1 MSSAD
6 ALTLRDVSKTFG
18 SARVLSNVDLEL
30 RRGEVTGLVGAN
42 GSGKSTLVKIIT
54 GYHEPDEGA
63 SGSAWGKP
71 LAFPVAAG
79 RLGIAAIHQDLGLAS
94 DMTVFE
100 NMGVSVAYGGR
111 AWRPVKWAAERRRCR
126 EELDRIGA
134 HSIGVEE
141 RAGELRPADQA
152 IVAIARA
159 ARELRQ
165 GAGDGE
171 IFILDE
177 PTAYLS
183 RSDANRVLQLI
194 RAVAAEGASVIY
206 ISHHLDEVLEI
217 CDKVTVLRDGRV
229 VESAAARQHTP
240 MSLVTKMLG
249 RDVDRFYPDKQ
260 PASSSASPRLVVSGL
275 TGRTVRDLSFD
286 VMAGEILGVT
296 GLAGMGQDELPYLL
310 AGATKRKAG
319 IVAENR
325 LPVQRAG
332 LPIAG
337 EPTMV
342 LIPSDRLRDGLWPL
356 ATACENLSLP
366 VLGRYF
372 SRGRLNK
379 ADEARRARE
388 LMRTFN
394 VVPVTEHMP
403 AGAFSGG
410 NQQKILLA
418 KWLQDP
424 PSVVLLDEP
433 TQGVDAGA
441 RHQILTMLQ
450 EVAET
455 GAAVVLFSADLEQV
469 AEMCTRVLVLH
480 RGRLAATLEGDEVT
494 EANLLDRSQGQG
506 DELDPK
512 DAL

>member
-1 MSSAD
+1 MSAAD
-6 ALTLRDVSKTFG
+6 ALTLRAVSKTFG
-18 SARVLSNVDLEL
+18 SVRVLSDVHLEL

-54 GYHEPDEGA
+54 GYHEPDPGA
-63 SGSAWGKP
+63 TGSAWGKP
-71 LAFPVAAG
+71 LTFPVAAQRIG
-79 RLGIAAIHQDLGLAS
+79 VAAIHQDLGLAS
-94 DMTVFE
+94 DMSVFE
-100 NMGVSVAYGGR
+100 NMGVSVAYGSR
-111 AWRPVKWAAERRRCR
+111 SWRRVKWSAERRRCR

-141 RAGELRPADQA
+141 RVGDLRPADQA

-159 ARELRQ
+159 ARELRRG
-165 GAGDGE
+165 GADGE

-183 RSDANRVLQLI
+183 RSDAERVLSLI
-194 RAVAAEGASVIY
+194 RRVAAEGASVIY
-206 ISHHLDEVLEI
+206 ISHHLEEVLEI
-217 CDKVTVLRDGRV
+217 CDKVTVLRDGFV
-229 VESAAARQHTP
+229 VETSAASRYTP
-240 MSLVTKMLG
+240 MTLVTKMLG
-249 RDVDRFYPDKQ
+249 RNVDRFYPDKI
-260 PASSSASPRLVVSGL
+260 AVSSSAQPRLLVSGL
-275 TGRTVRDLSFD
+275 AGRTVKDVSFE

-310 AGATKRKAG
+310 AGVAKRESGTVKEVRSPVRGSGGAG
-319 IVAENR
+319 ARN
-325 LPVQRAG
+325 
-332 LPIAG
+332 
-337 EPTMV
+337 PTLV

-372 SRGRLNK
+372 SRGRLDLAK
-379 ADEARRARE
+379 EARRAKD
-388 LMRTFN
+388 LMSAFN
-394 VVPVTEHMP
+394 VVPAAEHMS
-403 AGAFSGG
+403 AGSFSGG

-441 RHQILTMLQ
+441 RHQILAMLQ
-450 EVAET
+450 EVAAT

-480 RGRLAATLEGDEVT
+480 RGRLAATVEGVDVT
-494 EANLLDRSQGQG
+494 ETLLLEKAQGKN
-506 DELDPK
+506 ERPTPE
-512 DAL
+512 